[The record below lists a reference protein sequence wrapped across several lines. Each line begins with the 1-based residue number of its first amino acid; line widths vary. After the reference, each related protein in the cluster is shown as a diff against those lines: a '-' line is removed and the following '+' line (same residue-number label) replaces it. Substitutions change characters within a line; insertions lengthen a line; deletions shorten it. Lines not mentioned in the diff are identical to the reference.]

1 MERTWLLSPQHV
13 AEPPGSTSYQLR
25 LQPHADIR
33 SPEPAFIA
41 ALGEQFDQAASL
53 AGGRLCVT
61 VPMAV
66 AGDDTQAAVET
77 LLRAAATRRAAGRRD
92 SVRVRVDEAHY
103 TDDGHC
109 HVFAHCETDGRA
121 RD

>member
-1 MERTWLLSPQHV
+1 MSAQHV
-13 AEPPGSTSYQLR
+13 VEPPGSTSYQLR

-33 SPEPAFIA
+33 SPEPEFIA

-53 AGGRLCVT
+53 AEGRLCVT
-61 VPMAV
+61 VPHAV

-77 LLRAAATRRAAGRRD
+77 LLRAAATRRAALRRV
-92 SVRVRVDEAHY
+92 SVRVEVDEAHY

-109 HVFAHCETDGRA
+109 HVLAHCETDGRG